1 VKSGT
6 EMRPLDPMA
15 VTAVLLSWA
24 ALLTLYQDPLT
35 VGLGLIAVVCA
46 AVRGRVSIA
55 RTHWLIFSLA
65 GLVIS
70 MLALKGSATR
80 TADGGL
86 VYSALYP
93 VAVSL
98 GVATYPAL
106 LRSHTRREYWGAL
119 CLSAILLMLC
129 GLNLAPTT
137 REFASYSAL
146 WTAMF
151 CLSTRH
157 NTLGTRTPIAAW
169 LTLVPAMVLLAG
181 IALAYAFSEHQVNFL
196 LRLLSTGGDVSL
208 AFPAQSRMNTM
219 LNADTNPAV
228 ACRVFSQ
235 RPNRYLPARVYTDYE
250 DAVWKEPE
258 GSKPVKGTP
267 AGSNMKYQLNAAKP
281 LVEER
286 FEVHSSPIV
295 LFCPRDS
302 VSVQVNHGELA
313 QLSGHL
319 LEIRG
324 GGNDLTAYTVGR
336 RPGEQRAPQETSE
349 YVERCA
355 RMPQVDPIVAET
367 ARQVMGTGPSMQRA
381 ERLESWLQKFEYGF
395 GYDYAASKD
404 PVADFLRKKP
414 KAHCE
419 VFASAMTL
427 MLRSQGIPCRYING
441 FAVIEQSLGG
451 DYWVV
456 RVRDAHA
463 WVEVWDGQAWHTM
476 DPTPPVALSGSS
488 SWWSWFDSLRE
499 AFFYKLRTF
508 ASGGWREWLGVL
520 WKRRAW
526 FALLLVG
533 LVLWKMRKLP
543 WFPKLHKTAALQA
556 PQHQWMRQLDSAL
569 EPHGLKR
576 ESWETVHHWSRR
588 VEAWEHGEGLA
599 AWLRSYSEFRYG
611 GGGAQTELALGE
623 RLTTL
628 LRELQQGLK
637 KSP

>member
-1 VKSGT
+1 MRTLT
-6 EMRPLDPMA
+6 EARPLDPLA
-15 VTAVLLSWA
+15 VIAILLSWA
-24 ALLTLYQDPLT
+24 AFLTLYQNAFN
-35 VGLGLIAVVCA
+35 VSLGVVAFVCA
-46 AVRGRVSIA
+46 LLRGRLAIA
-55 RTHWLIFSLA
+55 RSAWLIFSLV
-65 GLVIS
+65 GLVACVYF
-70 MLALKGSATR
+70 LRGTVGR
-80 TADGGL
+80 TADAGIAFG
-86 VYSALYP
+86 LYP
-93 VAVSL
+93 LAVGL
-98 GVATYPAL
+98 GIATYPAL

-119 CLSAILLMLC
+119 CLSAIFLMLS
-129 GLNLAPTT
+129 GVNLAPTT
-137 REFASYSAL
+137 REFAAYSAL

-151 CLSTRH
+151 CLSTRA
-157 NTLGTRTPIAAW
+157 NTLGTRTPLAAW
-169 LTLVPAMVLLAG
+169 LTLVPAMLLLSG

-208 AFPAQSRMNTM
+208 AFPAQSRLNTM

-228 ACRVFSQ
+228 ACRVFSPK
-235 RPNRYLPARVYTDYE
+235 PNPYLPARVYTDY
-250 DAVWKEPE
+250 DNAVWKEPG
-258 GSKPVKGTP
+258 GSKPVRGTP
-267 AGSNMKYQLNAAKP
+267 VGTHFFYYLSPERP

-302 VSVQVNHGELA
+302 VSVQVDHAEIA

-336 RPGEQRAPQETSE
+336 RPGEPKAPPESPD
-349 YVERCA
+349 YLKRCSV
-355 RMPQVDPIVAET
+355 MPRVDPIIAQT
-367 ARQVMGTGPSMQRA
+367 AREVMGSGPAMQRA

-395 GYDYAASKD
+395 GYDYAGSQD
-404 PVADFLRKKP
+404 PVAEFLKKKP

-441 FAVIEQSLGG
+441 FAVTEQSLGG

-463 WVEVWDGQAWHTM
+463 WVEVWDGAAWHTF
-476 DPTPPVALSGSS
+476 DPTPPAALSGSN

-508 ASGGWREWLGVL
+508 TSGGWREWLGAV

-526 FALLLVG
+526 FAFALVAFA
-533 LVLWKMRKLP
+533 LWKARKLP
-543 WFPKLHKTAALQA
+543 WFPKLHKAPSQQA
-556 PQHQWMRQLDSAL
+556 QQHQWMRQLDTAL
-569 EPHGLKR
+569 EAYELKR
-576 ESWETVHHWSRR
+576 ESWETVHHWARR
-588 VEAWEHGEGLA
+588 VEAWQHGEGIA

-611 GGGAQTELALGE
+611 GGGADQEQVLAE
-623 RLTTL
+623 RLGVL
-628 LRELQQGLK
+628 LHELQALK
-637 KSP
+637 TKP